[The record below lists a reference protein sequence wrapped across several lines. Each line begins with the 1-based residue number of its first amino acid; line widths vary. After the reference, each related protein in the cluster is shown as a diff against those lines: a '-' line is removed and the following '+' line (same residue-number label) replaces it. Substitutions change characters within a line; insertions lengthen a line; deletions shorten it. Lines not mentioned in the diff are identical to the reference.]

1 MRIWARF
8 DLIDSCREQARVP
21 RLRQPTPGE
30 TGASGFGRD
39 NGLGA
44 RVSEPA
50 PHWSVSVSRLA
61 RMSLRGSV
69 GFLVFGLGLIRGGG
83 WAIARLRGVFEVPP
97 EVSQPSGQQQT
108 SKTSII

>member
-1 MRIWARF
+1 MGATKELSEGADLGALRSHRF
-8 DLIDSCREQARVP
+8 LPGASQGPSAAP
-21 RLRQPTPGE
+21 AYPGE

-97 EVSQPSGQQQT
+97 EVSQPSGQ
-108 SKTSII
+108 